1 MLSLNSFEQ
10 LLVGRVVAE
19 RYRIDEFLAS
29 GGMGAVFR
37 GYDLRLE
44 REVAFKVITAPP
56 GTPRGARGVLRAR
69 FLREAKTAAS
79 IAHPNVVTV
88 HDCGVD
94 AELDLDFLVME
105 LLAGED
111 LDARIAGGWRPVPEE
126 LAAILA
132 QAADGLA
139 AGHARGVVHRDVKPG
154 NLFVAGSG
162 ASARVK
168 VLDFGIAQPG
178 AGGGST
184 VTHLTGGGG
193 NPRTPGFAAPEQEA
207 GDPTTPAT
215 DVYALG
221 LTAIAAL
228 AGGSVAD
235 PAAALGAL
243 QRENSA
249 LAAVLRR
256 SLDTDPARRFPDCAA
271 MGDALRHLAAP
282 ASMRR
287 PIARVA
293 VLVVLAVVALG
304 MALWSWNRPRAAP
317 APVETEAEAVAAAGA
332 VFREV
337 NAGVGRM
344 TRRYHP
350 NGRVMAYLDRSG
362 VRKLVT
368 RMPSGTSEMY
378 FDRHGLRFASE
389 PSVDPGGSVHRYYF
403 TAQGTLARHDPV
415 GSDSRVDW
423 DQRGRALKRQAEQAA
438 AHAPGWSTQRCRGCD
453 SLPSGHATSLNDP
466 TRSGAGRVRVG
477 ALTTGSFLRAISIP
491 RARGARSIGRTRFVF
506 AACTSMIVGALL
518 HC

>member
-1 MLSLNSFEQ
+1 ML
-10 LLVGRVVAE
+10 AE
-19 RYRIDEFLAS
+19 RYRVDEFLAG

-37 GYDLRLE
+37 CHDLRLE

-56 GTPRGARGVLRAR
+56 GISREARAMLRAR

-79 IAHPNVVTV
+79 IAHPSVVTV
-88 HDCGVD
+88 HDYGVD

-111 LDARIAGGWRPVPEE
+111 LGARIAGGWRPAPDE

-154 NLFVAGSG
+154 NLFVTGSG
-162 ASARVK
+162 AAARVK
-168 VLDFGIAQPG
+168 VLDFGIAQPSAAG
-178 AGGGST
+178 ALT

-221 LTAIAAL
+221 LTAVAAL
-228 AGGSVAD
+228 ADGSAD
-235 PAAALGAL
+235 DPPATLDALE
-243 QRENSA
+243 RESPA

-256 SLDTDPARRFPDCAA
+256 ALDPDPTHRFPDCAA
-271 MGDALRHLAAP
+271 MADALRHLAVP
-282 ASMRR
+282 ASARR
-287 PIARVA
+287 ALPRFALLA
-293 VLVVLAVVALG
+293 VLAAIAVGVALW
-304 MALWSWNRPRAAP
+304 AWTRPRAAP
-317 APVETEAEAVAAAGA
+317 APVETEAEAVAAARA

-337 NAGVGRM
+337 NASAGRM

-350 NGRVMAYLDRSG
+350 NGQVMAYLDRSG

-368 RMPSGTSEMY
+368 RIPSGTSEMY

-389 PSVDPGGSVHRYYF
+389 PSADPAEAIQRYYF
-403 TAQGTLARHDPV
+403 TARGDLARHDPPA
-415 GSDSRVDW
+415 SDLRVDFN
-423 DQRGRALKRQAEQAA
+423 QHARALKTRAEEWAA
-438 AHAPGWSTQRCRGCD
+438 EAPGWPLT
-453 SLPSGHATSLNDP
+453 AT
-466 TRSGAGRVRVG
+466 RR
-477 ALTTGSFLRAISIP
+477 
-491 RARGARSIGRTRFVF
+491 
-506 AACTSMIVGALL
+506 
-518 HC
+518 